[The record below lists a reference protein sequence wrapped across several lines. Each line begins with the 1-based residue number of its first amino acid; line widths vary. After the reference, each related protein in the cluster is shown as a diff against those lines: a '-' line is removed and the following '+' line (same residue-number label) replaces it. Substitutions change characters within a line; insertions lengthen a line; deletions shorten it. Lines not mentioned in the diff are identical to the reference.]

1 MWGLAFQLQP
11 PPNSAVTQTSP
22 LIFKSI
28 PEKYKRRQF
37 FLSPVSMA
45 TTTPSYSTAA
55 GGDVTEPYDRVKA
68 VKQFDDSKIGVK
80 GLVDSGIRNI
90 PQFFVHPPET
100 LSDLKHRPEL
110 ETEIPTVDLSGAGS
124 SDHRSAVVNQI
135 RHAASTVGFFQIINH
150 GIPLGVLDRT
160 INSMKAFHEQP
171 TEIKARVYRRDV
183 GTGVSFISNVDLYHS
198 KAASWRDTLQI
209 RMAPT
214 IADEKEIPEVCRAQ
228 LIEWDREIKRLG
240 EVLMGL
246 LSEGLGLDAGRLR
259 ELTCSEARLMAA
271 HYYPCCPQP
280 DLTVGLTSH
289 ADPGVLTVV
298 LQDHIGGLQV
308 RTSNGWVDVK
318 PVPGALVINVGDLLQ
333 VKIETY

>member
-1 MWGLAFQLQP
+1 
-11 PPNSAVTQTSP
+11 
-22 LIFKSI
+22 
-28 PEKYKRRQF
+28 
-37 FLSPVSMA
+37 
-45 TTTPSYSTAA
+45 
-55 GGDVTEPYDRVKA
+55 
-68 VKQFDDSKIGVK
+68 
-80 GLVDSGIRNI
+80 
-90 PQFFVHPPET
+90 
-100 LSDLKHRPEL
+100 
-110 ETEIPTVDLSGAGS
+110 
-124 SDHRSAVVNQI
+124 
-135 RHAASTVGFFQIINH
+135 
-150 GIPLGVLDRT
+150 
-160 INSMKAFHEQP
+160 MKAFHEQP

-228 LIEWDREIKRLG
+228 VIEWDREIKRLG

-289 ADPGVLTVV
+289 ADPGLLTVV

-333 VKIETY
+333 VKIETC